1 MSNAPEATANETAVT
16 STRTAASGRTTFDF
30 PLPTQP
36 WPESSPRALL
46 VHSLVQCKRLLIRWS
61 RDPSTMIQ
69 ALLYP
74 ALTLV
79 MFRVVIGNTVT
90 AATGQPAIY
99 GQVPM
104 IILVGAM
111 FGSIVSAI
119 GLRVERKTGLLSR
132 FWTLPIH
139 RAAGLVGRMM
149 AEAVR
154 VFATSVVILA
164 VGFALGFRMTQ
175 GVLPSI
181 LLLVIPIIFGM
192 GFAMMVTALATVSG
206 DAPLVEMVSIACTL
220 LMFFNSGFVPVM
232 AYPTWLQPVVAAQP
246 MSVAV
251 DAMRGLAVGGPVL
264 EPVLQTLAW
273 SFGLIAVF
281 LYPAVRGYRYAAA
294 NG

>member
-1 MSNAPEATANETAVT
+1 MSNAPEATANETTVT
-16 STRTAASGRTTFDF
+16 STATAASARTTFDF
-30 PLPTQP
+30 PRPTQP
-36 WPESSPRALL
+36 WPESSPRSLW
-46 VHSLVQCKRLLIRWS
+46 VHSLVQCKRLLMRWS

-119 GLRVERKTGLLSR
+119 GLRVERKAGLLSR

-154 VFATSVVILA
+154 VFATSVVILG

-175 GVLPSI
+175 GILPSI

-251 DAMRGLAVGGPVL
+251 DAMRGLAVGGPIL

-273 SFGLIAVF
+273 SFGLMAVF
-281 LYPAVRGYRYAAA
+281 VYPAVRGYRYAAA
-294 NG
+294 TG

>member
-1 MSNAPEATANETAVT
+1 MSNVPPSTVT
-16 STRTAASGRTTFDF
+16 STQPAQAGTGTIGF
-30 PLPTQP
+30 PPPDQT
-36 WPESSPRALL
+36 WPESSAKALW
-46 VHSLVQCKRLLIRWS
+46 VHSTVQCKRLLTRWA

-79 MFRVVIGNTVT
+79 MFRIVIGNTVT
-90 AATGQPAIY
+90 AATGRPAVY

-111 FGSIVSAI
+111 FGSIVSAV

-154 VFATSVVILA
+154 VLATTIVILV
-164 VGFALGFRMTQ
+164 VGIFLGFRLTQ
-175 GVLPSI
+175 GLLPSLFLLI
-181 LLLVIPIIFGM
+181 LPVIFGM

-206 DAPLVEMVSIACTL
+206 DAPLVELVSIGCTL

-232 AYPTWLQPVVAAQP
+232 AYPEWLQPVVSAQP
-246 MSVAV
+246 MSCAI

-264 EPVLQTLAW
+264 EPVLKTLAW
-273 SFGLIAVF
+273 SFGMMAVF
-281 LYPAVRGYRYAAA
+281 VYPAIRGYRHAAA
-294 NG
+294 TG

>member
-1 MSNAPEATANETAVT
+1 MSEHSQ
-16 STRTAASGRTTFDF
+16 STRPARSALVSSERRVDEGGFDF
-30 PLPTQP
+30 PLPVNVWGENSMQ
-36 WPESSPRALL
+36 ALWT
-46 VHSLVQCKRLLIRWS
+46 HSLIQCKRLLTRWA

-74 ALTLV
+74 ALTLI

-90 AATGQPAIY
+90 AATGMPAIY

-111 FGSIVSAI
+111 FGSIVSAV
-119 GLRVERKTGLLSR
+119 GLRGERKSGLLSR

-154 VFATSVVILA
+154 VLVTTVVILA

-175 GVLPSI
+175 GFLPSI
-181 LLLVIPIIFGM
+181 MLLVIPVIFGM
-192 GFAMMVTALATVSG
+192 GFAMMVTALATVAG
-206 DAPLVEMVSIACTL
+206 DAPLVELVSIACTL

-246 MSVAV
+246 MSCAI
-251 DAMRGLAVGGPVL
+251 DAMRGLAVGGPIL

-273 SFGLIAVF
+273 SFGMMAVF
-281 LYPAVRGYRYAAA
+281 IYPAIRGYRRAAA
-294 NG
+294 TG

>member
-1 MSNAPEATANETAVT
+1 MSESPENTMT
-16 STRTAASGRTTFDF
+16 SARSARASVSSIDF
-30 PLPTQP
+30 PRPTET
-36 WPESSPRALL
+36 WPESSPKALW
-46 VHSLVQCKRLLIRWS
+46 VHSWVQCKRLLMRWS

-79 MFRVVIGNTVT
+79 MFRIVIGNTVT

-104 IILVGAM
+104 IILIGAM
-111 FGSIVSAI
+111 FGSIVSAV
-119 GLRVERKTGLLSR
+119 GLRHERTTGLLSR

-154 VFATSVVILA
+154 VLVTTIVILV
-164 VGFALGFRMTQ
+164 VGIMLGFRLTQ
-175 GVLPSI
+175 GLLPSI
-181 LLLVIPIIFGM
+181 MLLVLPILFGM

-206 DAPLVEMVSIACTL
+206 DAPLVELVSIGCTL

-246 MSVAV
+246 MSCAV
-251 DAMRGLAVGGPVL
+251 DAMRGLALGGPVL

-273 SFGLIAVF
+273 SFGMMALFA
-281 LYPAVRGYRYAAA
+281 YPAIRGYRRAAA
-294 NG
+294 TGG